1 MSNLSIM
8 TRDGIKIRP
17 GDRGMSWLPFY
28 HDMGLVGLVLG
39 SLATQISVDY
49 LSPVDFV
56 MRPRLW
62 LTLMSQNRATIS
74 FSPPVGYELALKRIK
89 KDHIETLDL
98 SAWRVAGVGAEPIR
112 IEPLNKFAEVLKPSG
127 FDQRAFVAGYGMAET
142 SLAVSFSPLGQGLK
156 EDYIDPEYLAEF
168 QTAIPVDVSLQNDTI
183 RVKTFVNCGE
193 PLPGYEI
200 QIRDSSG
207 LQLPERNVGTLFV
220 RGPSVMTGY
229 FEDAEATRDVLSPD
243 GWFNTG
249 DLAYRI
255 GRSLFIT
262 GREKDM
268 IIINGRNIWPQD
280 LEYVAEHQP
289 EVRSGNASAFSVSGP
304 DGYDQAVLVIQ
315 SRKQDEA
322 KSADL
327 TMRVQ
332 KRVREEFGID
342 CFVEL
347 VPRHTLP
354 RTTSGK
360 LSRSKARKD
369 FLKRK
374 AASQMPPVEMTGTQ
388 AKEVRPAV

>member
-1 MSNLSIM
+1 
-8 TRDGIKIRP
+8 
-17 GDRGMSWLPFY
+17 
-28 HDMGLVGLVLG
+28 
-39 SLATQISVDY
+39 
-49 LSPVDFV
+49 
-56 MRPRLW
+56 
-62 LTLMSQNRATIS
+62 
-74 FSPPVGYELALKRIK
+74 
-89 KDHIETLDL
+89 
-98 SAWRVAGVGAEPIR
+98 
-112 IEPLNKFAEVLKPSG
+112 
-127 FDQRAFVAGYGMAET
+127 MAET
-142 SLAVSFSPLGQGLK
+142 SLAVSFSPLGQGLRQ
-156 EDYIDPEYLAEF
+156 DYIDPEVLAEC
-168 QTAIPVDVSLQNDTI
+168 QIAIPVDDGLQNETI

-207 LQLPERNVGTLFV
+207 LELPERNVGTLFV

-280 LEYVAEHQP
+280 LEYVAGHQP
-289 EVRSGNASAFSVSGP
+289 EVRSGNASAFSVPGP
-304 DGYDQAVLVIQ
+304 DGHEQAVLVIQ
-315 SRKQDEA
+315 CREQDEA

-327 TMRVQ
+327 TKRVQ

-342 CFVEL
+342 CFIEL

-374 AASQMPPVEMTGTQ
+374 AASQMPPVAMTRAL
-388 AKEVRPAV
+388 AKEVRLAV

>member
-1 MSNLSIM
+1 
-8 TRDGIKIRP
+8 
-17 GDRGMSWLPFY
+17 
-28 HDMGLVGLVLG
+28 
-39 SLATQISVDY
+39 
-49 LSPVDFV
+49 
-56 MRPRLW
+56 
-62 LTLMSQNRATIS
+62 MSQNRATIS

-89 KDHIETLDL
+89 KDHIDTLDL

-112 IEPLNKFAEVLKPSG
+112 IEPLHRFAEVLKPSG
-127 FDQRAFVAGYGMAET
+127 FDRRAFVAGYGMAET
-142 SLAVSFSPLGQGLK
+142 SLGVSFSSLGQGLRQ
-156 EDYIDPEYLAEF
+156 DYIDAEYLAEF
-168 QTAIPVDVSLQNDTI
+168 QIALPVDDGLDKETT
-183 RVKTFVNCGE
+183 RVKTVVNCGE

-200 QIRDSSG
+200 QIRDGSG
-207 LQLPERNVGTLFV
+207 RQLPERHVGTLFV

-229 FEDAEATRDVLSPD
+229 FEDTAATGEVLSPD

-289 EVRSGNASAFSVSGP
+289 EVRSGNASAFSVPGA
-304 DGYDQAVLVIQ
+304 DGDEQAVLVIQ
-315 SRKQDEA
+315 LREKDANRRAE
-322 KSADL
+322 L
-327 TMRVQ
+327 NTRVQ
-332 KRVREEFGID
+332 KLVREEFGID
-342 CFVEL
+342 CFIEL

-374 AASQMPPVEMTGTQ
+374 AASQMPTVEMTRTQ
-388 AKEVRPAV
+388 AKEARPAV